1 MREIDFL
8 PSWYVA
14 RRICLKYRRI
24 RVAFLVTLLMVCG
37 GWTLHAGSRISVARA
52 ELDRLT
58 ADAAKID
65 FLKAQ
70 LMALQNRRAK
80 FMAQERL
87 LDELC
92 AVPSPGWV
100 LSRVAEVMPE
110 SIGLAEFNVKER
122 DGADDGVEQI
132 ATLKGWTPN
141 DEVLG
146 AFITGLS
153 SSPHFTEVT
162 LSYSRPEA
170 AWAKLAREFELRLTV
185 VHDGKAT
192 S

>member
-14 RRICLKYRRI
+14 RRTCLKYRRI
-24 RVAFLVTLLMVCG
+24 RAGFLVTLLMVCG
-37 GWTLHAGSRISVARA
+37 GWTLHAGSRISMVRA
-52 ELDRLT
+52 ELNRLT

-80 FMAQERL
+80 LMAQERL

-92 AVPSPGWV
+92 AVPSPGWI
-100 LSRVAEVMPE
+100 LARVAEVMPE
-110 SIGLAEFNVKER
+110 SIGLAEFSVKER
-122 DGADDGVEQI
+122 DGADDSVEQI

-141 DEVLG
+141 DELLG
-146 AFITGLS
+146 AFIASLS
-153 SSPHFTEVT
+153 SSSHFKEVT

-170 AWAKLAREFELRLTV
+170 AKSKLAREFELRLTAM
-185 VHDGKAT
+185 HNGKAT